1 MEPLTPIMPP
11 VGLKTIVRSSTA
23 MTLIWTDTTLG
34 RSQRVT
40 DNRFYTVRYNPKFL
54 RKYKL
59 VNCSEL
65 ILNVD
70 DLQPDQEY
78 EFSVKVSKG
87 MRQSTWSLSV
97 FNKTR
102 EAGMITCNYLL
113 HIFQP
118 FGLSP
123 LIVFCIN
130 FHIVFTAV
138 VIK

>member
-102 EAGMITCNYLL
+102 EAGMYEYL
-113 HIFQP
+113 QP
-118 FGLSP
+118 FASHFS
-123 LIVFCIN
+123 IFW
-130 FHIVFTAV
+130 F
-138 VIK
+138 